1 MSDSAISHQPRIVPR
16 RDEEFSGHKVEDRAA
31 FQQSSTPEV
40 GQVPGNLRMA
50 LLQNLDEVADTDLPI
65 HDD

>member
-50 LLQNLDEVADTDLPI
+50 LL
-65 HDD
+65 